1 MIKEEK
7 KVFKPNATTSLLV
20 QSSLKIIKKK
30 SDILDLGCG
39 TGYVGLTIAKNTKI
53 KNNYFFSDLSNKAIN
68 LCKTNAKKI
77 DVNGNDLWGSQGIA
91 VINASGRQEDPQLVS
106 DGQGGAYVI
115 WKDYRDEPDD
125 GDFYAQRILSDGT
138 LAWNLSGIALTNVP
152 GKQSSPNLQLFFK
165 LIFNTVVAM

>member
-68 LCKTNAKKI
+68 LCKTNAKKNRI
-77 DVNGNDLWGSQGIA
+77 KIHAKTGSMY
-91 VINASGRQEDPQLVS
+91 EP
-106 DGQGGAYVI
+106 GQI
-115 WKDYRDEPDD
+115 K
-125 GDFYAQRILSDGT
+125 
-138 LAWNLSGIALTNVP
+138 NLT
-152 GKQSSPNLQLFFK
+152 
-165 LIFNTVVAM
+165 